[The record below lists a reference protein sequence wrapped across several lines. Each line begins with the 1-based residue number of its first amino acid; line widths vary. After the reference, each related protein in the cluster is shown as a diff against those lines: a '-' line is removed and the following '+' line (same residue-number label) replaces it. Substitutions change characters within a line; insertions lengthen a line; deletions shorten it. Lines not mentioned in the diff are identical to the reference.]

1 MQDDSAVG
9 QKGRICRKQL
19 FLSQLQLIFSKKSR
33 NVGGKERR
41 HVEYSEEQLPKEGKS
56 AMILLNQ
63 PGFNLMERSLDAAA
77 LRQKVIANNIANVD
91 TPYFKRSDVQF
102 EDLLQSQMNGAT
114 APIVGKRTNP
124 RHFYIGSKSSE
135 VEPKI
140 VTDENST
147 INNNLNNVD
156 VDYEMSLLAKNQLRY
171 NVLVQQVN
179 TEFRNMQTAIG
190 GK

>member
-1 MQDDSAVG
+1 
-9 QKGRICRKQL
+9 
-19 FLSQLQLIFSKKSR
+19 
-33 NVGGKERR
+33 
-41 HVEYSEEQLPKEGKS
+41 
-56 AMILLNQ
+56 MILLNQ

-102 EDLLQSQMNGAT
+102 EDLLQSQMNGMT

-124 RHFYIGSKSSE
+124 RHFNIGNQSSE

-140 VTDENST
+140 VTDENSS

-156 VDYEMSLLAKNQLRY
+156 IDYEMSLLAKNQLRY

-179 TEFRNMQTAIG
+179 AEFRNMQTAIG